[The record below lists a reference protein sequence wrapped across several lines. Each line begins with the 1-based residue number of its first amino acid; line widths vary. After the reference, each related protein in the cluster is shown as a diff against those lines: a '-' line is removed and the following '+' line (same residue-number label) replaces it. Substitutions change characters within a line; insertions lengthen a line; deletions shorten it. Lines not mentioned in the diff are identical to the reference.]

1 MDGAIVTPAALHEQ
15 RKAAVLD
22 SPRDSCG
29 DRNHDGIGILCG
41 DGIRDENGSL
51 RGWDPAKD
59 GTEGMGEEVAYIAGK
74 LQRCAR
80 QHHDEATE
88 ALVVEALS
96 TALAALTDSLCG
108 KHRCYKCEAKA
119 KVEAALKALGK

>member
-1 MDGAIVTPAALHEQ
+1 MARYDAMRL
-15 RKAAVLD
+15 
-22 SPRDSCG
+22 S
-29 DRNHDGIGILCG
+29 
-41 DGIRDENGSL
+41 GS
-51 RGWDPAKD
+51 G
-59 GTEGMGEEVAYIAGK
+59 
-74 LQRCAR
+74 R
-80 QHHDEATE
+80 QHHDEATD